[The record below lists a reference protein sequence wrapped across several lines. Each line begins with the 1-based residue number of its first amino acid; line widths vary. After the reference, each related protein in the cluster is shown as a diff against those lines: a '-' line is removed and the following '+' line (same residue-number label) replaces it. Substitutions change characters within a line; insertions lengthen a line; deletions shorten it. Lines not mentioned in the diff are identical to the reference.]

1 MKSVGSREL
10 KNRLGRYLRRVAS
23 GEELLITDRGKPVA
37 RLTSVRRAQGEPQE
51 PGELLRRLAAEGQIR
66 LATRPFRKRKPPI
79 NRGKSLSQILLEDRG

>member
-37 RLTSVRRAQGEPQE
+37 RLTSARKAQGRSDSDEW
-51 PGELLRRLAAEGQIR
+51 LRQLAAEGQIR
-66 LATRPFRKRKPPI
+66 LATKPFRRRKPPL
-79 NRGKSLSQILLEDRG
+79 NRGKSLSRILLDDRD